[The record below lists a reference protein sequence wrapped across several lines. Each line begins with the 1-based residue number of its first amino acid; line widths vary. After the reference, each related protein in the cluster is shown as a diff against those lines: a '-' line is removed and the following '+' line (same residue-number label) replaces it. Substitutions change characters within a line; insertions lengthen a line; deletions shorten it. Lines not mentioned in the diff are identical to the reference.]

1 MKASRRKTK
10 ELREAA
16 REIFQAALE
25 AAHPGTAI
33 RRHLRREGDRL
44 LVGDAVYD
52 LSAGLVYVVGTGK
65 ASGAMAAAM
74 EELFGDRIA
83 HGIVMVKDGY
93 GVPTKR
99 IQIWEASHPVPD
111 ERGIRGAAAILDL
124 LARVSPEDL
133 VIVLISG
140 GGSALL
146 PAPVEGITLAE
157 KQEVTRQLLACGA
170 TIQEINAVRKHTSR
184 IKGGQLARAVTPARS
199 ITLILSDVI
208 GDPLDAIASGPTVPD
223 PTTYHEALA
232 ILDRYQIRDHV
243 PVAVRRHLE
252 AGARGEV
259 PETPKA
265 HDPCFAKARHVVT
278 GNNLQSLLAAQDRA
292 EGLGFQTLLLTTAL
306 RGESREVAQA
316 LAAMLLEVQRTGHPL
331 APPAC
336 LLLGGETTVT
346 LRGGGKG
353 GRNQELVLAA
363 AMAIAGAEDLVIFSA
378 GTDGTDGPTDAAG
391 AVADGETCRRAAAA
405 GLDPL
410 RALAENDSYH
420 FFQALGDLIKTG
432 PTLTNVMD
440 VTLLLAG

>member
-1 MKASRRKTK
+1 MGTSRRGTK

-16 REIFQAALE
+16 WQIFRAALE
-25 AAHPGTAI
+25 AADPRTAI
-33 RRHLRREGDRL
+33 RRHLRREGSRL
-44 LVGDAVYD
+44 LAGDAVYN
-52 LSAGLVYVVGTGK
+52 LSAGQIYVVGAGK
-65 ASGAMAAAM
+65 ASGAMAAAV
-74 EELFGDRIA
+74 EELLGDRVA
-83 HGIVMVKDGY
+83 SGIVMVKDGH

-111 ERGIRGAAAILDL
+111 ERGVHGTAAILDL
-124 LARVSPEDL
+124 LARVTSADL

-146 PAPVEGITLAE
+146 PAPVEGVSLAE
-157 KQEVTRQLLACGA
+157 KQEVTRQLLASGA
-170 TIQEINAVRKHTSR
+170 TIQEINAIRKHCSR
-184 IKGGQLARAVTPARS
+184 VKGGLLARAASPARS
-199 ITLILSDVI
+199 LTLILSDVI

-232 ILDRYQIRDHV
+232 ILDRYQLRDHV
-243 PVAVRRHLE
+243 PAAIRRHLE
-252 AGARGEV
+252 AGARGKV

-265 HDPCFAKARHVVT
+265 HDPCFAKARYLVI
-278 GNNLQSLLAAQDRA
+278 GNNLQSLLAAKERA
-292 EGLGFQTLLLTTAL
+292 EGLGFHTLLLTSSL

-316 LAAMLLEVQRTGHPL
+316 LAAILLEIRRTGYPL

-346 LRGGGKG
+346 VRGGGKG
-353 GRNQELVLAA
+353 GRNQELVLAGA
-363 AMAIAGAEDLVIFSA
+363 IAIAGAEDLVVFSA

-391 AVADGETCRRAAAA
+391 AMADGETCARAAAA
-405 GLDPL
+405 GLDPR
-410 RALAENDSYH
+410 RALEANDSYH

-432 PTLTNVMD
+432 PTFTNVMD